1 MQTTTTRP
9 PGAVGG
15 GVGGGPKQTQKLL
28 EAALRHPQLSGNV
41 PEDWNVDQVAIWL
54 QAMGFESVADNFKGK
69 VTRVTCKMSRGWT
82 RDRKKWMAKVG
93 LGPVA
98 QEITGDI
105 LLELNLEALKE
116 LEVNTFGKRFKIQ
129 SAINALREETSIG
142 PVDQDP
148 SVSVAALST
157 EYYCYIDNLNNLF
170 LMTISSSMWKVLPG
184 LERN

>member
-1 MQTTTTRP
+1 
-9 PGAVGG
+9 
-15 GVGGGPKQTQKLL
+15 
-28 EAALRHPQLSGNV
+28 
-41 PEDWNVDQVAIWL
+41 
-54 QAMGFESVADNFKGK
+54 
-69 VTRVTCKMSRGWT
+69 
-82 RDRKKWMAKVG
+82 MAKVG